1 MSFEPRLG
9 RILLFITGVLLAW
22 PVSAQPGFPEDVTRF
37 IEGREACDHFR
48 GEAPYDADR
57 RKFLE
62 QQAQKFC
69 AGTDKQLAEL
79 KKKYQGDTAVTTK
92 LAEYETDIEPPSRR

>member
-1 MSFEPRLG
+1 MRRKASLPP
-9 RILLFITGVLLAW
+9 IAASHTATACVA
-22 PVSAQPGFPEDVTRF
+22 RF

-92 LAEYETDIEPPSRR
+92 LAEYEADIEPPSRR